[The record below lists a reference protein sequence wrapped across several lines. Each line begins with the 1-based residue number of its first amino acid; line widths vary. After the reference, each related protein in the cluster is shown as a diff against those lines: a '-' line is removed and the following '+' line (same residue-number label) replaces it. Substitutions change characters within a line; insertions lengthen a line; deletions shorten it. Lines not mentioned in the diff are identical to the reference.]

1 MSNIT
6 LNKNDRLMVL
16 AVHPDDETL
25 GAGGLL
31 QHAVAVGAAVRV
43 IFFTD
48 GENNP
53 WPQRLL
59 EGRWNISNRDRKR
72 WGMRRR
78 EEAIEALSR
87 LGVDANDAVFLG
99 LPDRGITSLLTARS
113 DNAVKMITG
122 EFRWHPTVLVIPAL
136 QDTHPDHNAV
146 AVLANLALKCLP
158 SVEVNLL
165 KLAYLI
171 HGRQTFFSACYGIKL
186 SPKQLNDKRNAILCH
201 KTQMA
206 LGRRRFLNYA
216 KTEETFF
223 SVAPIEF
230 FHSNQMLKN
239 ITLGGQLLKI
249 NMKLPWLTSCLGSLT
264 LHMIVQNS
272 NHHFYSKFKFKRNS
286 RAAEIFDSSGDLIS
300 QAILRNTNNLIEAI
314 VPMDKFP
321 HAESIFLKI
330 ERRWGFY
337 DLAGWDHVPLKAANA
352 KRDVDTLAIIPCY
365 NVEKFCEDVIL
376 QTINYVDHI
385 IVINDGSIDKTSVV
399 LSALEAAMPK
409 RLTLINFPQNQGKGV
424 ALIAGFYEALDKF
437 DFRIL
442 ITLDAD
448 AQHPPSEIPN
458 LVTTIRE
465 GNDMVIGQ
473 REFDQMPKRSRLG
486 NTLIT
491 YILRKFY
498 PKAPMDTQSGL
509 RAFKKDFVSEIVRK
523 LYGSR
528 YETELQILLLALSQ
542 RRKIDSISIPTI
554 YIDNNKSSTFR
565 PIIDSM
571 TIMSALIRWRLSHA
585 YAIDSHS

>member
-25 GAGGLL
+25 GAAGLL
-31 QHAVAVGAAVRV
+31 QHAIAVGAAVRI

-59 EGRWNISNRDRKR
+59 EGRWNISNHDRKR

-78 EEAIEALSR
+78 DEALEALAK

-99 LPDRGITSLLTARS
+99 LPDRGITSLLTARGE
-113 DNAVKMITG
+113 NAVKMVTG
-122 EFRWHPTVLVIPAL
+122 EFRWHPTVLVIPTL

-146 AVLANLALKCLP
+146 AVLANLAVRCLP
-158 SVEVNLL
+158 SVEENLL

-171 HGRQTFFSACYGIKL
+171 HGRQTFFSACYNIRL
-186 SPKQLNDKRNAILCH
+186 SSKQLHNKRDAILCH

-206 LGRRRFLNYA
+206 LGRRRFLSYA

-230 FHSNQMLKN
+230 FHSNHMLKD
-239 ITLGGQLLKI
+239 ITLRGELLKI
-249 NMKLPWLTSCLGSLT
+249 NVKLPWLTSRLCSLT
-264 LHMIVQNS
+264 LHMIAQNS
-272 NHHFYSKFKFKRNS
+272 NHHFYSKFIFKPNS
-286 RAAEIFDSSGDLIS
+286 RAAHIFDSSGDVIG
-300 QAILRNTNNLIEAI
+300 QAILRNTNNLIEATI
-314 VPMDKFP
+314 PMDKFP

-337 DLAGWDHVPLKAANA
+337 DLAGWDHVPLKAANTKVA
-352 KRDVDTLAIIPCY
+352 VNTVAIIPCY
-365 NVEKFCEDVIL
+365 NVENFCEDVIL
-376 QTINYVDHI
+376 QTINYVEHI
-385 IVINDGSIDKTSVV
+385 IVVNDGSTDKTSVI
-399 LSALEAAMPK
+399 LSALAATMPK
-409 RLTLINFPQNQGKGV
+409 RLTLINFPQNRGKGV
-424 ALIAGFYEALDKF
+424 ALISGFYEALDKF
-437 DFRIL
+437 DFQIV

-458 LVTTIRE
+458 LVTTIQK
-465 GNDMVIGQ
+465 GNDLVIGQ
-473 REFDQMPKRSRLG
+473 RKFDHMPKRSRLG
-486 NTLIT
+486 NTLIM
-491 YILRKFY
+491 YILRKLY
-498 PKAPMDTQSGL
+498 PKAPIDTQSGL

-542 RRKIDSISIPTI
+542 ERKIESVSIPTI
-554 YIDNNKSSTFR
+554 YIDDNKSSKFR
-565 PIIDSM
+565 PVIDSM
-571 TIMSALIRWRLSHA
+571 NIMLALIRWRLNHA
-585 YAIDSHS
+585 